1 MAQFHFQ
8 YSNLVMMIFKQI
20 VILGLIIVAFNFDM
34 DSSRQSIIPQ
44 MLLPAMMKPTEV
56 KTT

>member
-20 VILGLIIVAFNFDM
+20 VILALIIVAFNFDM
-34 DSSRQSIIPQ
+34 DTTRQSIIPP
-44 MLLPAMMKPTEV
+44 MLLPAMIKSEV
-56 KTT
+56 KTS